1 LSLEGK
7 KGALGR
13 FSQIVL
19 QEDIDMR
26 SSVSLMLAAAVCV
39 LLGRSY
45 AATVSEDKSSQS
57 SGGATKLK
65 FRHHY
70 IDRQLPGRSWGQTAL
85 VDVDRDGDLD
95 FITGRQGWD
104 IYWYEYQ
111 DADRWTR
118 HILGQKSPSEVG
130 GAAIDADG
138 DRWVDFVVGG
148 AWYRNPRTPRTK
160 PFEKHTFHNVP
171 RVHDIVAT
179 DINGDGKIEIITMS
193 DQNNVRWY
201 EIPKDPMKPWKR
213 HDIGPSVHAGISAG
227 DVDGDG
233 DLDILRSNVWF
244 ENVSG
249 DGLKWAEHPTVPCGG
264 KSGWTANATRS
275 AVCDINGD
283 GRNDVVLADA
293 EIRGAK
299 IVWLENRDG
308 RGRSWKRHELPHSDN
323 DPRGAYHSLA
333 VADFDKDGDLDIFSC
348 EMEWVGGVRQPRWFI
363 WENADG
369 KGEKFVEHVIF
380 DAGLGG
386 HEAVVADVD
395 RDGDLDICS
404 KLWSPRK
411 DNANGGRNHAD
422 FLENL
427 LITR

>member
-1 LSLEGK
+1 MRNAASLILAAVV
-7 KGALGR
+7 GA
-13 FSQIVL
+13 VL
-19 QEDIDMR
+19 
-26 SSVSLMLAAAVCV
+26 SVSAASAVV
-39 LLGRSY
+39 GG
-45 AATVSEDKSSQS
+45 KPSQPS
-57 SGGATKLK
+57 KGATKFK

-70 IDRQLPGRSWGQTAL
+70 IDRQLPGRSWGQTAV

-95 FITGRQGWD
+95 FITGRSGSD

-111 DADRWTR
+111 GPGGWSR
-118 HILGQKSPSEVG
+118 HLLGQKSPSDVG
-130 GAAIDADG
+130 GVPLDLDG
-138 DRWVDFVVGG
+138 DKWVEFIAGG

-160 PFEKHTFHNVP
+160 PFERYVFGTVP
-171 RVHDIVAT
+171 RVHDILAA
-179 DINGDGKIEIITMS
+179 DINGDAKTDIITMS

-201 EIPKDPMKPWKR
+201 EIPKDPKKPWKR

-227 DVDGDG
+227 DIDGDG

-244 ENVSG
+244 ENVNG
-249 DGLKWAEHPTVPCGG
+249 GGLKWAEHPTVPCGG
-264 KSGWTANATRS
+264 KSGWTANATKS
-275 AVCDINGD
+275 AVCDVNGD

-293 EIRGAK
+293 EISGAK

-308 RGRSWKRHELPHSDN
+308 RGRSWKRHELPHRDS

-348 EMEWVGGVRQPRWFI
+348 EMEWVGGARQPRWFI
-363 WENADG
+363 WENVDG
-369 KGEKFVEHVIF
+369 KGAKFVEHVVF

-386 HEAVVADVD
+386 HEAVVADID
-395 RDGDLDICS
+395 GDGDLDICS

-411 DNANGGRNHAD
+411 DNANKGRNHAD